1 MVPQKDDI
9 LALLVKFDERQ
20 RTIFKTLT
28 RVENHLAKLNS
39 KVAEHE
45 RTLIE
50 LRTIG
55 TVAVLI
61 IPVIVSYVM
70 RYFN

>member
-1 MVPQKDDI
+1 MNNDKDVY
-9 LALLVKFDERQ
+9 ALLVKFDERQ
-20 RTIFKTLT
+20 RTIFKQLN
-28 RVENHLAKLNS
+28 RIESHLKSLNG

-45 RTLIE
+45 RTIIE

-55 TVAVLI
+55 TVAIILI
-61 IPVIVSYVM
+61 PILVSYVM